1 MFLWI
6 SFHAESETL
15 FIYLLRIKID
25 RLIGYDEE
33 SNTVYTQ
40 FDDESP
46 RAWDRR
52 DLYEDW

>member
-25 RLIGYDEE
+25 QLIGYDEE
-33 SNTVYTQ
+33 SNTVH
-40 FDDESP
+40 SV
-46 RAWDRR
+46 R
-52 DLYEDW
+52 

>member
-33 SNTVYTQ
+33 SNTTQ

-46 RAWDRR
+46 RARDRR